1 MQFGLLSATLCNFAF
16 DSPSM
21 VQLEPLWWITATT
34 TLTSGLMYLDGSGRR
49 KITRTMNEKVVV
61 PARARVRA
69 QVKRMRQKVKTFM
82 KRSSRHRS

>member
-1 MQFGLLSATLCNFAF
+1 
-16 DSPSM
+16 M